1 MQSSPLPNVFPVWWE
16 CRIGHRTSLGFFIVI
31 ESIMSVDK
39 ITKTYNSIYKS
50 ISKSNKIHVYNTT
63 IFINVFV
70 MSITIKIAILVF
82 F

>member
-50 ISKSNKIHVYNTT
+50 ISKSDKTTTT

-70 MSITIKIAILVF
+70 MSVTSRIVILVCF
-82 F
+82 

>member
-16 CRIGHRTSLGFFIVI
+16 CRIGHRTSLGFFIAI

-50 ISKSNKIHVYNTT
+50 ISKSDKKTT
-63 IFINVFV
+63 TRYSL
-70 MSITIKIAILVF
+70 MYLLCLLPAE
-82 F
+82 

>member
-39 ITKTYNSIYKS
+39 ITKTYDSIYKS
-50 ISKSNKIHVYNTT
+50 ISKSDKIKQQLRYSL
-63 IFINVFV
+63 
-70 MSITIKIAILVF
+70 MYLLCLLPAE
-82 F
+82 